1 MHSHSAK
8 SGIDVI
14 HGVLDLVM
22 SKFGAFRHETKGYDI
37 KLSQHPTFLDNM
49 QVEIIFLGETIGH
62 FGIVHPEVLK
72 FFKIKYP
79 VCALEIHMDSIFQH
93 FETSS

>member
-1 MHSHSAK
+1 MYSHSAK

-22 SKFGAFRHETKGYDI
+22 LKFGLKRDKVTGYDI
-37 KLSQHPTFLDNM
+37 KLSDNPTFLDNM
-49 QVEIIFLGETIGH
+49 QVEVSFKGESIGH

-72 FFKIKYP
+72 NFKIKYP
-79 VCALEIHMDSIFQH
+79 VCALEIHLNSIFEA
-93 FETSS
+93 FESTS